1 MVRSSA
7 VVSQKKDLWCRLNN
21 SNVTV
26 VATCVRR
33 ELRELTPD
41 DRAALLDAM
50 RVFLGELGTRRD
62 GYFLVV
68 APPPD
73 DSLRATHC
81 IPPL

>member
-50 RVFLGELGTRRD
+50 RVLGELDTRRD

-68 APPPD
+68 EPPD

-81 IPPL
+81 PPL